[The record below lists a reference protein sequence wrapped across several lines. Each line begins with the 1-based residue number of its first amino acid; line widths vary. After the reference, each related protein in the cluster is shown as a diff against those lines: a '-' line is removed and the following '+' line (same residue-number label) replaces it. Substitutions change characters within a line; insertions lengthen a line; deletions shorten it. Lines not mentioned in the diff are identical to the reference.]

1 MPGRIRSLK
10 PDFWTD
16 PAVVGLPAIS
26 RLFFI
31 GSWNFADD
39 YGVLKDDPERLRLQI
54 LPSDPVDAV
63 AIVAELVAADLLLR
77 RVAPDGTAVLV
88 IRTFCAHQ
96 RIDSRATGRWGKPD
110 TFAEQGEQD
119 LPASPPDPAQS
130 RAIPTHY
137 PLEGTGL
144 EGRGLDVAG
153 TADADTGAKP
163 RKRRTQIPTDFELS
177 EERRRRAIDADL
189 PSARVDNEFEKFL
202 AYHQSTAG
210 PKADWDAAWRYWVR
224 NYRGP
229 KTVERINGMD
239 PSVAQALAA
248 AEGQP

>member
-1 MPGRIRSLK
+1 MPGRIRSVK

-16 PAVVGLPAIS
+16 PAVVALPAIS

-63 AIVAELVAADLLLR
+63 AIVGELVAADLLLR
-77 RVAPDGTAVLV
+77 RTAPDGTAVLV

-110 TFAEQGEQD
+110 TFAEQEEH
-119 LPASPPDPAQS
+119 DPAQS
-130 RAIPTHY
+130 RAIPPEN
-137 PLEGTGL
+137 PLDRKGLDGTG
-144 EGRGLDVAG
+144 GDCAG
-153 TADADTGAKP
+153 SPDAERSPKP
-163 RKRRTQIPTDFELS
+163 RKRRCQLPNDFDLS
-177 EERRRRAIDADL
+177 DERRAKAIAAGL
-189 PSARVDNEFEKFL
+189 PPSTVGLEFDKFRN
-202 AYHQSTAG
+202 HHEGKGTTMI
-210 PKADWDAAWRYWVR
+210 DWDAAWRYWLG

-229 KTVERINGMD
+229 RDVKTNGAEPDHDEAWRRSEARERAG
-239 PSVAQALAA
+239 LA
-248 AEGQP
+248 